1 MNNATNINNAIAT
14 ATAAPKPT
22 QQKTP
27 SQMMNAVLSSE
38 ATQKMLGGMLGEK
51 RGAFV
56 ASVLDLYG
64 TDTYL
69 QKCPAGEVFK
79 ECLKAVS
86 LDLPIS
92 KQLGFSYV
100 IPYKGHPQFQIGYKG
115 MIQLAMRTGAYKHIN
130 AGTVCEGEFVKADKL
145 TGEVDIS
152 GEKLSEEVVGY
163 FAYIETI
170 NGFSKAEYWTRERVL
185 THAAKYSKSYQQGAA
200 IWRENFDEMA
210 TKTVLRNLLS
220 HWGVMSV
227 QMIVQGDDRAEN
239 ADKAITG
246 APVDVTPPTDA
257 DAPAEA
263 RFEEVPE
270 NEPQP

>member
-1 MNNATNINNAIAT
+1 MNNVTNIGNAIAT

-27 SQMMNAVLSSE
+27 SQMMNAVLSAE

-64 TDTYL
+64 SDTYL

-92 KQLGFSYV
+92 KQLGFAYV

-130 AGTVCEGEFVKADKL
+130 AGTVYEGEFVKADKL

-227 QMIVQGDDRAEN
+227 QMIVQGDDRADN

-246 APVDVTPPTDA
+246 APIDVTPPTDF

-263 RFEEVPE
+263 AEMEVNS
-270 NEPQP
+270 NEPQS